1 MATLPDD
8 SRLNFLLA
16 SSIMSG
22 CSFIWKRTLS
32 LSRWR
37 NIRPALARPKEPT

>member
-22 CSFIWKRTLS
+22 CSFIWNENPFTLTLEKHS
-32 LSRWR
+32 SSTCS
-37 NIRPALARPKEPT
+37 P